1 LKNAYAKSGR
11 PFALV
16 LFAVGTFGLT
26 TDRVEQWGIT
36 WRFDTEYECGRF
48 ANGDWWVV
56 GPVIIESI
64 EPATL
69 TDAAGLHNGWQVN
82 PRVDG
87 PQGFDERIGD
97 FSDTLIPALPYVAQ
111 PGQSVVKA
119 VSLDPLSDQGC
130 RPCLKS
136 AAVLTVVGEIPPD
149 SGAAVFRPP
158 YVASE
163 KPYYAVADLN
173 TALLPSLPP
182 VPSAPTLVHLYEIFK
197 RVRLDHQ
204 PGRTSTYLR
213 PEDCLPFY
221 AADINLQ
228 IGDGALRLMLDDPI
242 QDKMPLLIAYVQQGI
257 DYYHFSRN
265 GQFWPAGG
273 GEQPGNIVPMV
284 FASVMLENDTMQ
296 SAIRGF
302 IEADNNFPY
311 ADVTVRYNK
320 DSIALWGHH
329 RHLDANRT
337 HYEAVYWH
345 KLEDAGAPGS
355 KTIADPYGH
364 IDGGYEPG
372 GGYQHCCTS
381 QPFKSSITA
390 LHCMPVLK
398 EVWNPRA
405 VIEYVD
411 RWVTHGTWTQPDPCA
426 PVLEAGTYGVDYGPD
441 PDNPGDCIRDTDHS
455 DGIGRFPSL
464 HGAHADDGHR
474 RSAFAAEMYDTYRHT
489 EAATRPRAMSETA
502 SRPTGPVYVYDIRGR
517 RIGTLRA
524 ATAMS
529 GGGSQLAPVIAVGAS
544 GTHLIRRGRW
554 FVGPAM
560 K

>member
-1 LKNAYAKSGR
+1 
-11 PFALV
+11 
-16 LFAVGTFGLT
+16 
-26 TDRVEQWGIT
+26 
-36 WRFDTEYECGRF
+36 
-48 ANGDWWVV
+48 
-56 GPVIIESI
+56 
-64 EPATL
+64 
-69 TDAAGLHNGWQVN
+69 
-82 PRVDG
+82 
-87 PQGFDERIGD
+87 
-97 FSDTLIPALPYVAQ
+97 
-111 PGQSVVKA
+111 
-119 VSLDPLSDQGC
+119 
-130 RPCLKS
+130 
-136 AAVLTVVGEIPPD
+136 VLTVVGEAPPD

-182 VPSAPTLVHLYEIFK
+182 VPSAPSLDHLHQVFQ

-221 AADINLQ
+221 AADINRQ

-242 QDKMPLLIAYVQQGI
+242 EEKMPLLIAYVQQGI
-257 DYYHFSRN
+257 DYYHFSEN

-284 FASVMLENDTMQ
+284 FASVMLENDAMK

-311 ADVTVRYNK
+311 ADVTVWYTR

-329 RHLDANRT
+329 RHLNANWT
-337 HYEAVYWH
+337 HYEEVYWH
-345 KLEDAGAPGS
+345 KLEDADAPGS

-364 IDGGYEPG
+364 IDGGYKPG

-381 QPFKSSITA
+381 QPFKSSVTA

-426 PVLEAGTYGVDYGPD
+426 PVLEGGIHGVDYGPD
-441 PDNPGDCIRDTDHS
+441 PANPGDCIRDTDPG

-464 HGAHADDGHR
+464 HGANADDGHR
-474 RSAFAAEMYDTYRHT
+474 RSPFAAEMYDAYRHT
-489 EAATRPRAMSETA
+489 EAAARPRTMTETA
-502 SRPTGPVYVYDIRGR
+502 SWATGPVYLYDLRGR
-517 RIGTLRA
+517 RIGTLHA
-524 ATAMS
+524 ATAVS
-529 GGGSQLAPVIAVGAS
+529 GARTHHARLIMVGAPP
-544 GTHLIRRGRW
+544 TNAMVRGRC
-554 FVGPAM
+554 FVRPAV